1 MNRDLDEARDALEHG
16 RSKRALRL
24 AWDAAVWS
32 SSCNDH
38 EGLDEAIVVAQAI
51 RDRSKGRTR
60 EEAST
65 LAAFCA
71 YSRDNPQPRRW
82 FGLPGTRV

>member
-1 MNRDLDEARDALEHG
+1 MNEDLDAAREALERG

-32 SSCNDH
+32 CAGNDQK
-38 EGLDEAIVVAQAI
+38 GLDEAIAVAEAI
-51 RDRSKGRTR
+51 RDRSRGRTR
-60 EEAST
+60 EEASR

-71 YSRDNPQPRRW
+71 YARDNPQPRRL
-82 FGLPGTRV
+82 FGARLGS